1 MAIELYLTECTAVL
15 PARDSRTRNLESW
28 WGGDLV
34 DWGGGGESRQV
45 RGSGDHRGLVQQGD
59 APQPASGRG
68 YPGTEFCVD
77 IVVKGRKTEV
87 PERFRKHVAEKL
99 KLEKIQKL
107 DGKVISLDV
116 EVSKEHNPRQA
127 DRSDRVE
134 ITLHSRGPV
143 IRAEAAAADP
153 YAALDLATG
162 KLEARLRKQ
171 HEKRHN
177 RRGNGRISA
186 SEVADVV
193 PGVAEL
199 NANGRPLVEEAPES
213 IPTTRIGSIEVQGE
227 GPLVV
232 REKIHTA
239 APMTLDQALYEMEL
253 VGHDFYLFVDSETKQ
268 PSVVYRRHA
277 YDYGVIHLETD
288 PLAGSEAGGA
298 GGALGG

>member
-1 MAIELYLTECTAVL
+1 M
-15 PARDSRTRNLESW
+15 
-28 WGGDLV
+28 
-34 DWGGGGESRQV
+34 
-45 RGSGDHRGLVQQGD
+45 
-59 APQPASGRG
+59 
-68 YPGTEFCVD
+68 D

-99 KLEKIQKL
+99 KLDKIQKL

-143 IRAEAAAADP
+143 IRAEAAAGDP

-162 KLEARLRKQ
+162 KLEARLRRQ
-171 HEKRHN
+171 HDKRHT
-177 RRGNGRISA
+177 RRGNGRLSA
-186 SEVADVV
+186 AEVADVV

-199 NANGRPLVEEAPES
+199 NANGRPITEEAAES
-213 IPTTRIGSIEVQGE
+213 IPTTRLGSLEVQGE

-239 APMTLDQALYEMEL
+239 APMSLDQALYEMEL

-288 PLAGSEAGGA
+288 PLAGSEASGGA